1 MELNFKNM
9 QGSPFAVRRA
19 VGQAPQEKK
28 LEVLK
33 QFYPQ
38 SFTAEEMFDSNPQI
52 KESLGVSLDDVGKDN
67 FFYVDNG
74 KLEIYNKP
82 GFFRG
87 EFPFVDTGDIMES
100 GRDVTSAAGGIVGG
114 IAAAVAGQ
122 AGPQALTPEEIY
134 TVPAGAALG
143 SEMFARAYDVVV
155 DITSGVNIPNRG
167 FVDETKRSAK
177 NIAIEFAAGKLGDIG
192 MDGIRNVFKYG
203 GEMVS
208 GIKPGQLLNDFYTL
222 GIEPT
227 FGLLSNRRS
236 LANIEEVLLGNPLSA
251 DAIVKQ
257 RNTVLDSL
265 KNASERIT
273 RKFGSAAESKEEA
286 GFLIQSA
293 VADARENFIKR
304 QNVLYGAAYDAAG
317 NVTSDLKNLKELKDF
332 LSNQKSLAPSTLGK
346 NISPAINQINAI
358 LRDATANNNAL
369 PLDVLRGIRTQ
380 IGKNLGPIKGK
391 VRIAKEGDEYLSS
404 IYSALTKDMN
414 AAVKGA
420 DNTEALSLLTKA
432 DRYTRLNNNLNVRNV
447 FDEVDKRKLPSQ
459 VFDFAMQGSD
469 AGATRINSIL
479 RNLNAEQR
487 GALAATV
494 LGRMGNKPGQ
504 NFSAATFLSSWKK
517 LNPKAKQSLF
527 GANKYQEMTKE
538 LNSLVRILDVAVERG
553 KAENVSKTAT
563 IIQTIGTINSLFAA
577 GGLVTYGVVSG
588 SPGSGAAGGILAGAA
603 MTPVAIST
611 LITSPKFIRW
621 MKSTAQ
627 ATAKNPNQLAV
638 QLARLGVIAERDSEL
653 APAINEYL
661 NNMAITLTLPKPQ
674 DNHQGQQ

>member
-19 VGQAPQEKK
+19 VGQAPPEKK

-38 SFTAEEMFDSNPQI
+38 SYTAEEMFDSNPQI
-52 KESLGVSLDDVGKDN
+52 KESLGVSLDDVGRDN

-82 GFFRG
+82 GFFRS

-100 GRDVTSAAGGIVGG
+100 GRDVTSAAGGIAGG

-143 SEMFARAYDVVV
+143 SEMFARAYDVAV

-192 MDGIRNVFKYG
+192 MDGIRNLFRYG

-236 LANIEEVLLGNPLSA
+236 LANIEEVLLGNPLAA
-251 DAIVKQ
+251 DAIIKQ

-317 NVTSDLKNLKELKDF
+317 DVSSDLTNLKQLKDL
-332 LSNQKSLAPSTLGK
+332 LSEQVKLAPSTLGK
-346 NISPAINQINAI
+346 NIKPAINQINAI
-358 LRDATANNNAL
+358 LRDASANNNAL
-369 PLDVLRGIRTQ
+369 SLDILRGIRTQ

-391 VRIAKEGDEYLSS
+391 VRVAKQGDEYLSS
-404 IYSALTKDMN
+404 IYAALTKDMN
-414 AAVKGA
+414 SAVSKS
-420 DNTEALSLLTKA
+420 NNSQALSLLTKA
-432 DRYTRLNNNLNVRNV
+432 DRYTKLNNNLNVRKV
-447 FDEVDKRKLPSQ
+447 FDEVDKRKLGSQ

-469 AGATRINSIL
+469 GGATRITSIL

-487 GALAATV
+487 GALSATV
-494 LGRMGNKPGQ
+494 LGRMGYKNGQ
-504 NFSAATFLSSWKK
+504 DFSAATFLTNWKK
-517 LNPKAKQSLF
+517 LNPKAKQALF
-527 GANKYQEMTKE
+527 GANKYNEMTKE
-538 LNSLVRILDVAVERG
+538 LNSLVRILDVAVEKG

-563 IIQTIGTINSLFAA
+563 ILQTLGTMSSLMTA
-577 GGLVTYGVVSG
+577 GGLITYGAFSG
-588 SPGSGAAGGILAGAA
+588 QPAATAAGTATATIA

-621 MKSTAQ
+621 MKGTAQ

-653 APAINEYL
+653 APAINEYM
-661 NNMAITLTLPKPQ
+661 NNMIVTLTLPKPQ
-674 DNHQGQQ
+674 DNQQGQ